1 MINVYRYRLGVLY
14 VRGKAVD
21 YKSNYNTIECVKQ
34 CPMQAALL
42 SLSSNESL
50 PMNTSC
56 HRRYRLASD
65 SL

>member
-1 MINVYRYRLGVLY
+1 MTSVYICRLSVLH
-14 VRGKAVD
+14 VLVKAVD
-21 YKSNYNTIECVKQ
+21 YKSNYHTIEFVKQ
-34 CPMQAALL
+34 RPMQAALL

-50 PMNTSC
+50 PMNASC

>member
-1 MINVYRYRLGVLY
+1 MISVYRCRLSVLY
-14 VRGKAVD
+14 ARGKAVD
-21 YKSNYNTIECVKQ
+21 YESNPRTIESFKQ

-50 PMNTSC
+50 PMNTSYG
-56 HRRYRLASD
+56 RRYRLASD